1 MCKSQTSSWKSPRG
15 KVVRMKNDLVI
26 QEGSSVHNEKQSNKP
41 KENRRMQK
49 LMLRNNLKR
58 GREWLKS
65 LLRKWLQKREIDQV
79 TKTLRKEGDKS

>member
-1 MCKSQTSSWKSPRG
+1 
-15 KVVRMKNDLVI
+15 MKNDLVI

-65 LLRKWLQKREIDQV
+65 LLRKWLQKKEIDQV